1 MEYLYDRIEALCA
14 SRGVNITQMCKDA
27 GVPRSALSDFKA
39 GRIKSISADKLA
51 KISDYFR
58 IPADF
63 LLDRPPFDCWEM
75 INANRKGFLSY
86 VDISADVLK
95 VIWGVDPK
103 KPDETPLAAFISFVA
118 HTITSTRPTEDGDWE
133 IELRPSY
140 KKEKAPAKAEALVN
154 GDAELN
160 EYLEELKN
168 REECRMLFSLAK
180 GATKEDVMR
189 AVAIIEALRREEEG
203 R

>member
-14 SRGVNITQMCKDA
+14 SRKVNITQMCKDA

-51 KISDYFR
+51 KIADYFK
-58 IPADF
+58 ISADF

-86 VDISADVLK
+86 VDISADTLK
-95 VIWGVDPK
+95 VIWGIDSQ
-103 KPDETPLAAFISFVA
+103 KPDETPLSAFILFVS
-118 HTITSTRPTEDGDWE
+118 HTITSAHPTEDGDWE

-140 KKEKAPAKAEALVN
+140 QKEKSPAKAEAEEDPLSQVSFALF
-154 GDAELN
+154 GTHDKIDEGILDDVRAYARFKLEQQRKAAE
-160 EYLEELKN
+160 EK
-168 REECRMLFSLAK
+168 K
-180 GATKEDVMR
+180 
-189 AVAIIEALRREEEG
+189 
-203 R
+203 